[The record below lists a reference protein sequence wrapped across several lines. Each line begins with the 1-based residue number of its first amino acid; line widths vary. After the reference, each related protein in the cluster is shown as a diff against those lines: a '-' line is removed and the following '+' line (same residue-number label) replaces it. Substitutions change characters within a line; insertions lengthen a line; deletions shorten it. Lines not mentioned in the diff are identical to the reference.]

1 MPDITSCFVL
11 KQTLRE
17 DRRSFGVKNVFELE
31 YQNRFPKTQNKALM
45 YIHTDSFKPPK
56 VFPISAETQSA
67 QLPLIRQWE
76 DGLEHSSGIN
86 LKATVLNSL
95 QEQ

>member
-1 MPDITSCFVL
+1 MH
-11 KQTLRE
+11 
-17 DRRSFGVKNVFELE
+17 
-31 YQNRFPKTQNKALM
+31 
-45 YIHTDSFKPPK
+45 IHTDAFKPPK

-76 DGLEHSSGIN
+76 DGLEHSSEIN

>member
-1 MPDITSCFVL
+1 
-11 KQTLRE
+11 
-17 DRRSFGVKNVFELE
+17 
-31 YQNRFPKTQNKALM
+31 M
-45 YIHTDSFKPPK
+45 YIHTDAFKPPK
-56 VFPISAETQSA
+56 VFSISAETQSA

-76 DGLEHSSGIN
+76 DGLEHSSDIN